1 MLQGAALKKQELVLD
16 LFESGH
22 GAECT
27 LDRCGMYE
35 LLLAWLPYQVARLG
49 YTVSRIHIYTLCPD
63 CADLVVD
70 RLGLVHAT
78 ECPIY
83 FGMRSHRNG
92 RRGNAAR
99 NTTRN
104 ASTGTGFS
112 NAPARG
118 FTHFNTHAL
127 A

>member
-1 MLQGAALKKQELVLD
+1 VIALGFQINKWSAAI
-16 LFESGH
+16 
-22 GAECT
+22 T
-27 LDRCGMYE
+27 
-35 LLLAWLPYQVARLG
+35 LLLGSILLLPNVLLLG
-49 YTVSRIHIYTLCPD
+49 GPTTCEWAAS
-63 CADLVVD
+63 
-70 RLGLVHAT
+70 GLN
-78 ECPIY
+78 
-83 FGMRSHRNG
+83 FGIIQTTSG